1 MKYSVTLAMAAL
13 APVSMALTVRD
24 PNAAWLLP
32 RAHPEEVVA
41 EEEGKKGNG
50 NEDGNNDEQKHGG
63 GGGDNSVV
71 VGDGISI
78 DLSGDG
84 GSKHK
89 GSAANVIIIW
99 VNNGNGAETSTVNE
113 KVTVTETV
121 TAGGQV
127 VETPAAAAS
136 HTVTVGGPGGLI
148 YQPDQLNN
156 VPVGD
161 TVVFEFLS
169 QNHTVSQ
176 SAFDTPCDLLE
187 GGMDSGFMA
196 NPNNTVSPPPQVA
209 MQVMVETPLWFYC
222 RQAKHCGKGMTF
234 SINPT
239 ADKTQAMFQALAI
252 KQKGEGAEAPIT
264 DPNATPAAPE
274 EPAASTAV
282 EEVATSVVPP
292 VEAPASTV
300 SAPEGTQALTPGE
313 GVVGAD
319 GSCTCVVTCSAGSF
333 PAEAQGVGAF
343 GGMAGGLPIKMAAL

>member
-1 MKYSVTLAMAAL
+1 MKFSATLAMAAL
-13 APVSMALTVRD
+13 APVSMALSVRD

-41 EEEGKKGNG
+41 EEEGEKGNVH
-50 NEDGNNDEQKHGG
+50 EDGNNEGENNEQKHN
-63 GGGDNSVV
+63 GGDDSVV

-84 GSKHK
+84 VSEHK

-113 KVTVTETV
+113 KVTVTQTV

-176 SAFDTPCDLLE
+176 SAFDTPCDPLE

-252 KQKGEGAEAPIT
+252 KQKGEGAESPIT
-264 DPNATPAAPE
+264 DPNASAPAE
-274 EPAASTAV
+274 SAASTPV
-282 EEVATSVVPP
+282 EEVATSVAPP
-292 VEAPASTV
+292 VESVASTV

-319 GSCTCVVTCSAGSF
+319 GSCTCVVTCASGSF
-333 PAEAQGVGAF
+333 PAAAQGVGAF
-343 GGMAGGLPIKMAAL
+343 GGMGGGIPIKMAAL